1 VGGWLEDGWRAVS
14 FPMSTVS
21 EAVPAVASPR
31 RPVPRR
37 RTELGLLALAAL
49 ITVFAYVLAS
59 LGQQSRIP
67 AHLGPFLGVVLG
79 LGLVAHLANRRLAPM
94 ANPVFLPIASLL
106 NGIGYVFVARLDHH
120 QAQFQAEWSV
130 VGVVAY
136 IATLAVVRRSRDLD
150 RYRYLLL
157 LVGLGLLLTPLV
169 PHFGENINGER
180 LWVHFG
186 PLSFQPVELA
196 KLALVVF
203 FASYFTEKREL
214 LSMPTMR
221 VGNRLLPDP
230 RTLGPIFVAW
240 GFSLLI
246 MTAERDIGFSLLIF
260 VVFVAM
266 LWLATG
272 RVAYLVLGAVLFAL
286 GAFVAAHLFAQVGER
301 ISVWLDPWKQA
312 TTNGYQPVQGLYA
325 LGSGGLTGTGLGLGH
340 PNLIPVVTSDY
351 IFAAIG
357 EELGLVGTTA
367 VVVAFVVLVGTGLR
381 VALAARSEFIKLL
394 AAGFTLTIGLQAF
407 FIMAG
412 IVRVLPLTGVTLP
425 FVAYGGSSLLANY
438 ILVALLVRASN
449 ESDGALLLGAA
460 PGP

>member
-1 VGGWLEDGWRAVS
+1 
-14 FPMSTVS
+14 MTTVS
-21 EAVPAVASPR
+21 GTAPAAASRRR
-31 RPVPRR
+31 RPLPRR

-49 ITVFAYVLAS
+49 VTVFAYVLAS
-59 LGQQSRIP
+59 LGQQARIP
-67 AHLGPFLGVVLG
+67 AHLGPFLGVILG
-79 LGLVAHLANRRLAPM
+79 LGLVAHLANRRLAPD
-94 ANPVFLPIASLL
+94 ANPVLLPIATLL
-106 NGIGYVFVARLDHH
+106 NGIGYVFVARLNEQ

-130 VGVVAY
+130 VGVFAY
-136 IATLAVVRRSRDLD
+136 IVTLALVRRSRDLD

-157 LVGLGLLLTPLV
+157 FVGLGLLLTPLV

-203 FASYFTEKREL
+203 FASYFSEKREL
-214 LSMPTMR
+214 LALPTMR

-230 RTLGPIFVAW
+230 RTLGPIFLAW

-246 MTAERDIGFSLLIF
+246 MTAERDVGFSLLVF

-272 RVAYLVLGAVLFAL
+272 RFAYLILGAVLFAL
-286 GAFVAAHLFAQVGER
+286 GAYVGAHLFAQVGER

-312 TTNGYQPVQGLYA
+312 ATNGYQIVQGEYA

-340 PNLIPVVTSDY
+340 PTLIPVVTSDF

-357 EELGLVGTTA
+357 EELGLLGTTA
-367 VVVAFVVLVGTGLR
+367 VVAAFVVLVGAGLR
-381 VALAARSEFIKLL
+381 IALSARSEFTKLL

-412 IVRVLPLTGVTLP
+412 IVRILPLTGVTLP

-449 ESDGALLLGAA
+449 DSGSGLLGG
-460 PGP
+460 GPT

>member
-1 VGGWLEDGWRAVS
+1 
-14 FPMSTVS
+14 MTTVS
-21 EAVPAVASPR
+21 GVAPPIAARRR
-31 RPVPRR
+31 RPLPRR

-49 ITVFAYVLAS
+49 VTVFAYVLAS
-59 LGQQSRIP
+59 LGQEARIP
-67 AHLGPFLGVVLG
+67 AHLGPFLAVILG
-79 LGLVAHLANRRLAPM
+79 LGLVAHIANRRLAPD
-94 ANPVFLPIASLL
+94 ANPIVLPIASLL
-106 NGIGYVFVARLDHH
+106 NGIGYVFVARLNHA

-130 VGVVAY
+130 VGVFAY
-136 IATLAVVRRSRDLD
+136 VATLWLVRRTRDLD

-157 LVGLGLLLTPLV
+157 LVGLGLLLTPLL
-169 PHFGENINGER
+169 PHIGEDIGGER

-214 LSMPTMR
+214 LALPTLR

-230 RTLGPIFVAW
+230 RTLGPILVAW

-246 MTAERDIGFSLLIF
+246 MTAERDVGFSLLIF
-260 VVFVAM
+260 VVFVLM
-266 LWLATG
+266 LWMTTG
-272 RVAYLVLGAVLFAL
+272 RVAYLLVGVVLFAI
-286 GAFVAAHLFAQVGER
+286 GTFVGAHLFTQVGER
-301 ISVWLDPWKQA
+301 ISVWIDPWKHA
-312 TTNGYQPVQGLYA
+312 TTSGYQVVQGEYA

-340 PNLIPVVTSDY
+340 PNLIPVVTSDF

-357 EELGLVGTTA
+357 EELGLLGTTA
-367 VVVAFVVLVGTGLR
+367 IVVAFVVLVGAGLR
-381 VALAARSEFIKLL
+381 IALTARSEFTKLL

-412 IVRVLPLTGVTLP
+412 IVRLLPLTGVTLP

-438 ILVALLVRASN
+438 VLVALLVRASN
-449 ESDGALLLGAA
+449 ESGPALLASPPL
-460 PGP
+460 PP